1 MAADITNNLPPALTK
16 PTSQG
21 WGSSLATT
29 AGSLLGSA
37 MSASAASSANK
48 KISKAMED
56 VIRQA
61 GVTTGQQG
69 ALYQPYG
76 QFGQESLNRLRAFE
90 EGAAR
95 GDYSAITQMPEYQF
109 AKQQGESDI
118 ARKYAAQGG
127 LFGGQAQ
134 KQFMDY
140 NQALASTQMQNY
152 LNRLQGGVQTGMAGA
167 AGQSNALSDY
177 LNYYSQARGI
187 KGQAAA
193 DARVAKNNAWQAALE
208 GFAKMFPS

>member
-56 VIRQA
+56 IIRQA

-76 QFGQESLNRLRAFE
+76 QYGQESLNRLRAFE
-90 EGAAR
+90 EAAAQ
-95 GDYSAITQMPEYQF
+95 GDYTALTASPEYQF
-109 AKQQGESDI
+109 ALQQGQSDL
-118 ARKYAAQGG
+118 ARNLAARGG

-134 KQFMDY
+134 KQFIDY
-140 NQALASTQMQNY
+140 GQGLASNQMQNY
-152 LNRLQGGVQTGMAGA
+152 LNRLQGGVDTGMRGA

-193 DARVAKNNAWQAALE
+193 DARVSKNNAWQAALE

>member
-1 MAADITNNLPPALTK
+1 M
-16 PTSQG
+16 G
-21 WGSSLATT
+21 WGDALVTT

-37 MSASAASSANK
+37 MSSKAASGANK
-48 KISKAMED
+48 KISKAMD
-56 VIRQA
+56 DIIRQA

-76 QFGQESLNRLRAFE
+76 QFGQESLNRLKAFE
-90 EGAAR
+90 EAAAQ
-95 GDYSAITQMPEYQF
+95 GDYTALTASPEYQF
-109 AKQQGESDI
+109 ALQQGQSDL
-118 ARKYAAQGG
+118 ARNLAARGG

-134 KQFMDY
+134 KQFIDY
-140 NQALASTQMQNY
+140 GQGLASNQMQNY
-152 LNRLQGGVQTGMAGA
+152 LNRLQGGVDTGMRGA

-187 KGQAAA
+187 KGQSAA

>member
-56 VIRQA
+56 IIRQA

-76 QFGQESLNRLRAFE
+76 EFGQESLNRLRAFE
-90 EGAAR
+90 EAAAK
-95 GDYSAITQMPEYQF
+95 GDYTALTASPEYQF
-109 AKQQGESDI
+109 ALQQGQSDL
-118 ARKYAAQGG
+118 ARNLAARGG

-134 KQFMDY
+134 KQFIDY
-140 NQALASTQMQNY
+140 GQGLASNQMQNY
-152 LNRLQGGVQTGMAGA
+152 LNRLQGGVDTGMRGA

>member
-1 MAADITNNLPPALTK
+1 M
-16 PTSQG
+16 G
-21 WGSSLATT
+21 WGDALVTT

-37 MSASAASSANK
+37 MSGSAASSANK
-48 KISKAMED
+48 KIAKAMED

-76 QFGQESLNRLRAFE
+76 EFGQESLNRLRAFE

-95 GDYSAITQMPEYQF
+95 GDYTALTASPEYQF
-109 AKQQGESDI
+109 ALQQGQSDL
-118 ARKYAAQGG
+118 ARNLAARGG

-134 KQFMDY
+134 KQFIDY
-140 NQALASTQMQNY
+140 GQGLASNQMQNY
-152 LNRLQGGVQTGMAGA
+152 LNRLQGGVDTGMRGA

-208 GFAKMFPS
+208 GFAKMIPS